1 MAFIKH
7 QLPCP
12 KCGGSDPV
20 SLNEDG
26 SAKCFSCDTY
36 FLNYNNL
43 CKNKSIIVYL
53 NCNDLEIIKN
63 YTKDIQLY
71 DKYKIAICY
80 F

>member
-26 SAKCFSCDTY
+26 SAKCFSCDKFFPKFEENTDEFY
-36 FLNYNNL
+36 TP
-43 CKNKSIIVYL
+43 KSKTAPL
-53 NCNDLEIIKN
+53 
-63 YTKDIQLY
+63 
-71 DKYKIAICY
+71 
-80 F
+80 